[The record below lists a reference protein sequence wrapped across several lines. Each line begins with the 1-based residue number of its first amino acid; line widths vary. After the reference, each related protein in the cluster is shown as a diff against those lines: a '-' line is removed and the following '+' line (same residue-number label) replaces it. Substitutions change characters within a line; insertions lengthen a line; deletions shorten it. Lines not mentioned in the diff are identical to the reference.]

1 MCNSSGGIV
10 GKLLTPPV
18 SSRIEISGPHV
29 RAASWEGDQDGALY
43 SWALGVCGGEGQS
56 QPLLLVLPFCIWV
69 QLWNQINLGGHQGNL
84 GNLFVKK
91 YNSRL
96 SPRLLH

>member
-43 SWALGVCGGEGQS
+43 SWALGVGGGGAEPAS
-56 QPLLLVLPFCIWV
+56 AACLTLLY
-69 QLWNQINLGGHQGNL
+69 LGTTLESNKPGWSSG
-84 GNLFVKK
+84 
-91 YNSRL
+91 
-96 SPRLLH
+96 